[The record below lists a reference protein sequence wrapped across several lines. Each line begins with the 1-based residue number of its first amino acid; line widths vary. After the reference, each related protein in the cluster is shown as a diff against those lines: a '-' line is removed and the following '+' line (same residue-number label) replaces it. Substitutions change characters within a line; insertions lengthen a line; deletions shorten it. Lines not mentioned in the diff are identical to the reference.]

1 MPLEGSLSNVWRK
14 MTTGAAASVDGPPA
28 KNKRGSSGLP
38 RGVIKTNSGKFQGR
52 VNYKPG
58 GVKRGSLRGVG
69 TFDTAEDAGRAVAD
83 AEAKLEVEGP
93 EAVWTELARA
103 NQHKRGEVRPATST
117 CPPPTPPAMH
127 RALPTNAHLQAPPPE
142 RLTARRLGVYSTK
155 SSAKLHLSAT
165 DFEVWQA
172 ENCNAGVETN
182 PTYGIMPS
190 TIEKVRNQSMAAFLA
205 SDGSAEVAP
214 AAMIE

>member
-1 MPLEGSLSNVWRK
+1 

-38 RGVIKTNSGKFQGR
+38 RGVIKTTSGKFQGR

-117 CPPPTPPAMH
+117 RPPPTPPAMH
-127 RALPTNAHLQAPPPE
+127 RALRAHQCAFAGATSRE
-142 RLTARRLGVYSTK
+142 RLTARASGRVQYTVHHQEFS
-155 SSAKLHLSAT
+155 
-165 DFEVWQA
+165 QA
-172 ENCNAGVETN
+172 
-182 PTYGIMPS
+182 PLI
-190 TIEKVRNQSMAAFLA
+190 RDRF
-205 SDGSAEVAP
+205 
-214 AAMIE
+214 

>member
-1 MPLEGSLSNVWRK
+1 MPPLFN
-14 MTTGAAASVDGPPA
+14 
-28 KNKRGSSGLP
+28 
-38 RGVIKTNSGKFQGR
+38 
-52 VNYKPG
+52 
-58 GVKRGSLRGVG
+58 
-69 TFDTAEDAGRAVAD
+69 
-83 AEAKLEVEGP
+83 
-93 EAVWTELARA
+93 
-103 NQHKRGEVRPATST
+103 HATST
-117 CPPPTPPAMH
+117 RPLPTPPAMH

-155 SSAKLHLSAT
+155 SSAKLNLSAT

-172 ENCNAGVETN
+172 ENCNAGVETD

-205 SDGSAEVAP
+205 SDGSGEVAP